1 MGIGAPRYYNPY
13 YYPPPPYFY
22 PPPPRMIY
30 LNPPPMVPVPTVI
43 TPTTTPVITNGRMVM
58 VTPTQ
63 PMINPMNVAV
73 PGQIPNSKIKNN
85 IENITDFVEEQ
96 ELTDSMLEKGKQKN
110 CSICLENYFVGDK
123 IIYLPCFHFF
133 HSKCI
138 QTWMKSSD
146 KCPLCNVEIKF
157 Q

>member
-22 PPPPRMIY
+22 PLPPRMIY
-30 LNPPPMVPVPTVI
+30 LNPPQMVPVPTVI
-43 TPTTTPVITNGRMVM
+43 TPATTPVITNGRMVM

-73 PGQIPNSKIKNN
+73 PGQVPNSKIKNN

>member
-30 LNPPPMVPVPTVI
+30 LNPSPMVPVPTVI